1 VNIDKHLQSLAARAR
16 EEQVTA
22 ADVTRRVIALL
33 RADPTQPIYALER
46 PLIWMAGLSSAL
58 AVSAVVAALVFTF
71 GGPVDPLNEM
81 METVSWASL
90 Q

>member
-1 VNIDKHLQSLAARAR
+1 MNIDKQLRSLAARAR
-16 EEQVTA
+16 GERVTA
-22 ADVTRRVIALL
+22 SDVSSRVIALL
-33 RADPTQPIYALER
+33 RTDPAQPIYALER
-46 PLIWMAGLSSAL
+46 PLMWMAGLSSAL
-58 AVSAVVAALVFTF
+58 AVSAAVAALLLYF